1 MGRLHLQFVP
11 LTMEIFGSLPIALKS
26 RRRTSWNFG
35 RSAWRHGLNF
45 AIYVPAD
52 LVGIQSLLSVG
63 AVSEACTE
71 VQRLSMLGSDQAAA
85 LLAFMSLR
93 GISWSGEEKDKILQR
108 CRQAALQGN
117 SYAQYVM
124 ALNERRQKNYGKE
137 WEWLKMA
144 NAKEFGPSLAESG
157 LLAARVIGRA
167 DLARAF
173 FARGIRVR
181 HIPSLV
187 FLLSFCIR
195 GTYGIVGRTLGII
208 AFPIATATMAIGVRY
223 FPFSL
228 SVF

>member
-1 MGRLHLQFVP
+1 M
-11 LTMEIFGSLPIALKS
+11 
-26 RRRTSWNFG
+26 
-35 RSAWRHGLNF
+35 
-45 AIYVPAD
+45 
-52 LVGIQSLLSVG
+52 LSVG
-63 AVSEACTE
+63 AVTE
-71 VQRLSMLGSDQAAA
+71 TCNELRRLSALGSDQAAA

-108 CRQAALQGN
+108 CQQGALRGN

-124 ALNERRQKNYGKE
+124 ALNERTQKNYGKE
-137 WEWLKMA
+137 WEWLNMA
-144 NAKEFGPSLAESG
+144 NVNEFGPALAESG
-157 LLAARVIGRA
+157 LLAASVVGRA

-195 GTYGIVGRTLGII
+195 GTYGLFGRIFGII
-208 AFPIATATMAIGVRY
+208 AFPIVTATMAIGVRY

-228 SVF
+228 SVFSHLFMREGPLYDSD